1 MPRNRLQK
9 KDFTIHKD
17 AVNGTPSRTTSAHY
31 TAHIAQIAHATLHF
45 VHARIVTP
53 RP

>member
-31 TAHIAQIAHATLHF
+31 TAHAALPF